1 MFITLFHGQ
10 GERELQIGKNS
21 QLPNFNLL
29 LVKRIFF
36 KSTRTPPPPLSPK
49 ILYIDWE
56 GLRRYK
62 NGN

>member
-1 MFITLFHGQ
+1 MVKENTDAGTK
-10 GERELQIGKNS
+10 LQIGKNP
-21 QLPNFNLL
+21 QLPYFDNLL

-36 KSTRTPPPPLSPK
+36 KSTRTPPE

-62 NGN
+62 NDKPGK